1 MPGRGLLR
9 PRLLAPLALLAL
21 LAATL
26 LQPGPVQAQSTSD
39 KAASSDKRSEIPF
52 RKEAT
57 PGVDSTRWALGVG
70 LATLAGV
77 GVLWWLRRRHPAA
90 LQGLWPQAG
99 PGAPARR
106 LKLVESLRVS
116 PRSTLL
122 LVEVDGRSLLIAE
135 QAGVLRLLSPM
146 TPTTPTTPTTEPDLG

>member
-1 MPGRGLLR
+1 MRGRHLLQSTLVTLR
-9 PRLLAPLALLAL
+9 VL
-21 LAATL
+21 LAAAL
-26 LQPGPVQAQSTSD
+26 LQLSPVQAQTSSD
-39 KAASSDKRSEIPF
+39 QAASSGKRSEIPF

-57 PGVDSTRWALGVG
+57 PGVDSGRWALGVG
-70 LATLAGV
+70 LATLAGM

-122 LVEVDGRSLLIAE
+122 LVEVDGRSLLLAE
-135 QAGVLRLLSPM
+135 QAGALQLLSLPL
-146 TPTTPTTPTTEPDLG
+146 EPHDG

>member
-57 PGVDSTRWALGVG
+57 PGVDCTRWALGVG

-90 LQGLWPQAG
+90 LQGLWHRPG
-99 PGAPARR
+99 PVRPRGASSSLNRCASRRAARCCWS
-106 LKLVESLRVS
+106 KL
-116 PRSTLL
+116 T
-122 LVEVDGRSLLIAE
+122 A
-135 QAGVLRLLSPM
+135 AAC
-146 TPTTPTTPTTEPDLG
+146 